1 MLDALEQHIDDV
13 IAVLRGDALV
23 DPALLDD
30 AIVLSRGLIK
40 ALRAADNE
48 PA

>member
-1 MLDALEQHIDDV
+1 MLDALEQHINDV

-23 DPALLDD
+23 DPASLDD
-30 AIVLSRGLIK
+30 AIILSRGLIK

-48 PA
+48 SS